1 MFRTSRAWKK
11 IDLEGAGLQ
20 ALNLYLARRMKR
32 RGTAYLLWLLFPLG
46 AHRFYLEER
55 LGAAAYLGATLL
67 ALLLW
72 AILSTPLA
80 IVPVLLALG
89 FALYDLVWI
98 DRRVTA
104 FNKRIR
110 MELYL
115 TTGAAPPAG
124 YRGRYADV
132 DDGYLDDYI
141 RIKESEKAGVQP
153 ARPHAPV
160 PPQQNR
166 RVPSLAE
173 QEAMLRELARA
184 KRKRNED

>member
-72 AILSTPLA
+72 AILSTPFA
-80 IVPVLLALG
+80 VVPLLLALG
-89 FALYDLVWI
+89 FALHDLVWI

-115 TTGAAPPAG
+115 TTGAVPPAG
-124 YRGRYADV
+124 YRGKYV

-160 PPQQNR
+160 PLQNR
-166 RVPSLAE
+166 HVPSLAE
-173 QEAMLRELARA
+173 QEAMLRELAKA

>member
-1 MFRTSRAWKK
+1 MFRTNRAWKK

-20 ALNLYLARRMKR
+20 TLNLYLSRRMKKR
-32 RGTAYLLWLLFPLG
+32 RTAYLLWLLFPLG

-55 LGAAAYLGATLL
+55 LGATAYLGTTLL

-72 AILSTPLA
+72 AVLDT
-80 IVPVLLALG
+80 LLAVGPLLLAFG
-89 FALYDLVWI
+89 FALYDLIWI

-104 FNKRIR
+104 FNKRTR

-124 YRGRYADV
+124 YRGRYV

-153 ARPHAPV
+153 VRPPAPV
-160 PPQQNR
+160 AQQNR

-173 QEAMLRELARA
+173 QEAMLRELAKA
-184 KRKRNED
+184 KQKRNKG